1 MKDHQLLLC
10 DIKRNT
16 SVESL
21 CAGLPPFLLEYMRYV
36 RSLDFEEAPNYCKLR
51 TILNRP
57 IKHLSEKQMPPFD
70 WILRKEKLIEDAK
83 LAKRFEKK
91 NNRSSSFN
99 MLKKLSLLSK
109 IKITEKDKDIKDE

>member
-1 MKDHQLLLC
+1 
-10 DIKRNT
+10 
-16 SVESL
+16 
-21 CAGLPPFLLEYMRYV
+21 
-36 RSLDFEEAPNYCKLR
+36 
-51 TILNRP
+51 
-57 IKHLSEKQMPPFD
+57 MPPFD

-109 IKITEKDKDIKDE
+109 IKINEKDKEVKDEEKVGK